1 MKKNFKFMLV
11 ALMAFFGYNSAFA
24 QLPAEITKGN
34 FVYENVTVTDAANK
48 KATASIKEIAAG
60 KTIVDPTTKELSLG
74 NGVLDYV
81 IGDDHWAITVT
92 TFNPAVTQGQST
104 ATSVTIPAEFTSI
117 PAEAFYNCSNLFT
130 ITFEPESKVETI
142 GTHAFATTQI
152 AEFDFTPCTSLQALP
167 DEVFVEPGQPN
178 TFITKVKVPTGPLF
192 KHINGAFQNLTA
204 LTEIEGLGDSWIQ
217 EVVEGA
223 FAGCEALTTLSL
235 PGKNLQY
242 VDHLA
247 LADSKIET
255 LTIDLGSIIMLGGGQ
270 VNADYSWT
278 PDGAEDYNLY
288 GFDAIDKTPLS
299 SLTLKNTTGV
309 GTGTLTGKIAAYAFS
324 YCDKINSVLDLST
337 VNFGSTAQIEGY
349 AFANC
354 YDGTDP
360 DKAGIKGVTIGNIT
374 DNQSGDY
381 TIDDHAFDG
390 CDYLATVTIN
400 NITTAKAI
408 GVAAFGENLKTVSI
422 GTVKAD
428 DQAFAAGAFV
438 WANVAGAE
446 LKLAQGAGQYL
457 NANNVTVPL
466 IPAGVFDMS
475 AITTATTMPVI
486 KIGEIRSLGGV
497 IADGAIV
504 SPKGVS
510 ELTFTGAIA
519 ANGLDASIF
528 DADVELTAITFKG
541 AIGAAGI
548 ATDAFSILT
557 GITTLTFEGK
567 LVENAVDEGAFAI
580 TDDGISAYA
589 LNYTYTYTTSDDYTV
604 NPFNVKAMN
613 GLAVDGDNNRF
624 IVLNVTDTKLLP
636 NYEDPVKGINGTGG
650 DPTKFDIYF
659 VEFAVVNPVLPEGFL
674 VYRNN
679 NQKSMAWGR
688 YDLGSF
694 ALEQGPDN
702 DADGFGDYYNGGA
715 SMVVN
720 GMIIDRLQT
729 IGEQKAK
736 LTLYGLYTDEDP
748 IGEESSIYMIPL
760 QVFNGQ
766 YHITAGNTQLII
778 VKAETLDGSDFA
790 EQDVL
795 VDYDDVAP
803 ANDSY
808 WAGLWGA
815 PQMEKAVDFH
825 TNQQLWDKTWTSAP
839 YTWNDK
845 NIWEDYDGVEQETV
859 QNHLWI
865 MTDPAKYNGFRVDKN
880 DIKKGTGGKGAR
892 IDKGWWFALL
902 QNFGKAASASP
913 ARIVWLDEAQATAI
927 YGVKEVKNAEE
938 GAIYNLQG
946 VRVSNPTKGLYIQNG
961 KKFIVK

>member
-11 ALMAFFGYNSAFA
+11 ALIAFFGYNSAFA
-24 QLPAEITKGN
+24 QLPAEITMGN

-48 KATASIKEIAAG
+48 KATATIKEIAPG
-60 KTIVDPTTKELSLG
+60 KSIVDETTK
-74 NGVLDYV
+74 VLDLGDGELTYV
-81 IGDDHWAITVT
+81 NGSAENTWKIQVL
-92 TFNPAVTQGQST
+92 TFNPAITQGQST
-104 ATSVTIPAEFTSI
+104 AVSVTIPKEFVSI
-117 PAEAFYNCSNLFT
+117 PVGAFYNCSNLYT
-130 ITFEPESKVETI
+130 ITFEGESKVETI

-152 AEFDFTPCTSLQALP
+152 AEFDFSPCTSLQALP

-217 EVVEGA
+217 EVIEGA
-223 FAGCEALTTLSL
+223 FDGCEALTTLSL
-235 PGKNLQY
+235 PGKNLKY
-242 VDHLA
+242 IDHKA
-247 LADSKIET
+247 LMGSKIAT
-255 LTIDLGSIIMLGGGQ
+255 LTIDLGSIVMLGGGH
-270 VNADYSWT
+270 VENDYTFT
-278 PDGAEDYNLY
+278 PDGTEDYNIY
-288 GFDAIDKTPLS
+288 GDDAIDLTPLS

-309 GTGTLTGKIAAYAFS
+309 GTGSLTGKICSYAFA
-324 YCDKINSVLDLST
+324 YCDKINSVLDLSSVT
-337 VNFGSTAQIEGY
+337 FGSTAQIEGN

-354 YDGTDP
+354 YDGTNTT
-360 DKAGIKGVTIGNIT
+360 GIKGVTIGNIT

-381 TIDDHAFDG
+381 TIDDNAFDG

-457 NANNVTVPL
+457 NANNVTIPL

-497 IADGAIV
+497 FEDGAIT

-519 ANGLDASIF
+519 ANGLDAAIF
-528 DADVELTAITFKG
+528 SANLDLTAITFKG

-548 ATDAFSILT
+548 ATDAFSNLAK
-557 GITTLTFEGK
+557 ITTLTFEGK
-567 LVENAVDEGAFAI
+567 LVENAVDAGAFAI
-580 TDDGISAYA
+580 VDDGTSAYA
-589 LNYTYTYTTSDDYTV
+589 LNYTYTYTSSDDYTV
-604 NPFNVKAMN
+604 NPFNVNAMN
-613 GLAVDGDNNRF
+613 AGAAKVTDRF
-624 IVLNVTDTKLLP
+624 ITLNVTDTKLLP
-636 NYEDPVKGINGTGG
+636 NYQDPVKGINGTGA
-650 DPTKFDIYF
+650 DPTKFDIYL
-659 VEFAVVNPVLPEGFL
+659 VEFAVVNPELSEGFL
-674 VYRNN
+674 VYRNK

-688 YDLGSF
+688 YDLGNF

-715 SMVVN
+715 SMITN

-729 IGEQKAK
+729 IGEQQAK

-760 QVFNGQ
+760 QVFHGQ
-766 YHITAGNTQLII
+766 YHIIAGNTQLII

-790 EQDVL
+790 DEDVL

-808 WAGLWGA
+808 WAGLLAA
-815 PQMEKAVDFH
+815 PQMEKATDFH
-825 TNQQLWDKTWTSAP
+825 TNQQLWDKTWVSAG

-865 MTDPAKYNGFRVDKN
+865 MTDPAKHNGFRVDKT
-880 DIKKGTGGKGAR
+880 DIKKGTEGKGAR

-902 QNFGKAASASP
+902 QNFGKPASASP

-927 YGVKEVKNAEE
+927 YGVKEVKNVEE